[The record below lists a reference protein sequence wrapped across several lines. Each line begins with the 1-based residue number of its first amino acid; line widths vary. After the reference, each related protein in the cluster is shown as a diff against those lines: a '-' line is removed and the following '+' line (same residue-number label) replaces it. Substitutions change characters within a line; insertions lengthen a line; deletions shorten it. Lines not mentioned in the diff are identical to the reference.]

1 MILPRRR
8 VGACSPNTQRI
19 ASTTFDLP
27 HPLGPTTAVIPGAKL
42 IVVGS
47 RKDLKP
53 ISSTLL
59 RRITPSPPP
68 HRRLFAGTL
77 TSFDPV
83 GACRPNRA
91 KRTSRLEKH
100 ILSHRSGVNTGPQNQ
115 AKDRPGRA
123 VKGNSGLRPSILEQ
137 LGIPIGAIDCGQKRH
152 PLPIAAQAEH
162 LGAERGPL
170 GPARPSHQAHPG
182 LFRRAPALA
191 AVAEMAGADD

>member
-42 IVVGS
+42 TVVGS

-53 ISSTLL
+53 ISSRLL

-83 GACRPNRA
+83 GKCQPNRA
-91 KRTSRLEKH
+91 KLAPRRQKH
-100 ILSHRSGVNTGPQNQ
+100 ILSHQSGVNTGPQNQ
-115 AKDRPGRA
+115 AKGRPGRA
-123 VKGNSGLRPSILEQ
+123 VKG
-137 LGIPIGAIDCGQKRH
+137 D
-152 PLPIAAQAEH
+152 
-162 LGAERGPL
+162 
-170 GPARPSHQAHPG
+170 PASDPQSWSSSVFQ
-182 LFRRAPALA
+182 
-191 AVAEMAGADD
+191 